1 MKSPYPYFTHGSEDS
16 LDTDVYFVVDKLSD
30 RLDDNKKLCDQ
41 LSHDNGVNGNLIC
54 VQDGI
59 VSAVFKGTVD
69 EVNNSLFSTY
79 GLHKQDFPNP
89 IIGLVERDICLK
101 WVRVVRGILSHCS
114 RTEHREIVKMALR
127 SDNIVDKVA
136 VLRSLDFTKI
146 ETFNKEPAAEVYK
159 FICFQSAQYLG
170 LLSNKEIY
178 TKSQAAEFLGNEE
191 IQKFLY
197 RQPANVESLNR
208 LVWAISTF
216 LPIKSKDAEYS
227 IDEDGKIFKT
237 PFGSLVVKTE
247 KYLPK

>member
-1 MKSPYPYFTHGSEDS
+1 MKSPYQYFTHGSKDS
-16 LDTDVYFVVDKLSD
+16 LDIDVYFVVDKLSD

-114 RTEHREIVKMALR
+114 RTEYRENVKMALR
-127 SDNIVDKVA
+127 ADSIIDKVA
-136 VLRSLDFTKI
+136 VLSSLDFTRIK
-146 ETFNKEPAAEVYK
+146 TFNKESPTEVYK
-159 FICFQSAQYLG
+159 FLCFQAAQYLG
-170 LLSNKEIY
+170 LLSNVEIY
-178 TKSQAAEFLGNEE
+178 TKSQAAEFLRNEE
-191 IQKFLY
+191 IRKFLY
-197 RQPANVESLNR
+197 RQPADLDSLNR
-208 LVWAISTF
+208 LKGMVASF
-216 LPIKSKDAEYS
+216 LPIRSKDAEYS

>member
-1 MKSPYPYFTHGSEDS
+1 
-16 LDTDVYFVVDKLSD
+16 
-30 RLDDNKKLCDQ
+30 
-41 LSHDNGVNGNLIC
+41 VNGNLIC
-54 VQDGI
+54 VQDGV

-89 IIGLVERDICLK
+89 IVGLVERDICLK

-114 RTEHREIVKMALR
+114 RTEYRENVKMALR
-127 SDNIVDKVA
+127 ADNIIDKVA
-136 VLRSLDFTKI
+136 ILSSLDFTRIK
-146 ETFNKEPAAEVYK
+146 TFNKESPTEVYK
-159 FICFQSAQYLG
+159 FLCFQAAQYLG
-170 LLSNKEIY
+170 LLSNVEIY

-191 IQKFLY
+191 IRKFLY
-197 RQPANVESLNR
+197 RQPADLDSLNR
-208 LVWAISTF
+208 LKGMVASF
-216 LPIKSKDAEYS
+216 LPIRSKDAEYS